1 MTAIPTLTAAEATVL
16 RGSRAPVSDVDI
28 THAMSVSGLLS
39 SWGTALCGD
48 IHYEVSDL
56 GRKALAAYDAERER
70 AIRAKA
76 IAECVAVV
84 REELCLDGGS
94 IWSALLGDSVAKE
107 IERSVKP

>member
-1 MTAIPTLTAAEATVL
+1 MSDIPTLTDAEATVL

-56 GRKALAAYDAERER
+56 GRKALAAYDAEQHR
-70 AIRAKA
+70 AIRAEA

-84 REELCLDGGS
+84 RAELLHPLCSSRSDE
-94 IWSALLGDSVAKE
+94 ALQLVIDN
-107 IERSVKP
+107 IEGSVKP